1 MEPQIRAR
9 TFGTDGASHGPV
21 ARRVALLLFMLVN
34 ARAAGAQVFEISP
47 FGGYRFGGDPFEVV
61 AGRVLDIDY
70 APALGLTIDFPLS
83 GGMQIEGF
91 FSHQRASVPVPIAG
105 SGGGLARLGISI
117 DHWQVGGLQEFG
129 SGRARPFLTGTVGLT
144 RYGTSADSEVR
155 FSVGAGGGVKLFP
168 SSRLGVRLDGRTFV
182 TILDADGTVLAC
194 GSRGG
199 TCLVGLHVDAV
210 WQAEFTA
217 GLLVRFR

>member
-1 MEPQIRAR
+1 MPRRA
-9 TFGTDGASHGPV
+9 V
-21 ARRVALLLFMLVN
+21 ILLLLLLVN
-34 ARAAGAQVFEISP
+34 APAAVAQSVEISP

-61 AGRVLDIDY
+61 AGRALDIDY

-91 FSHQRASVPVPIAG
+91 FSHQRASVPLVVEGAL
-105 SGGGLARLGISI
+105 GGPARLGISV

-129 SGRARPFLTGTVGLT
+129 AAWRTRPFLTGMLGLT
-144 RYGTSADSEVR
+144 RYGIGADNEIR
-155 FSVGAGGGVKLFP
+155 FSAGAGGGVKLFP
-168 SSRLGVRLDGRTFV
+168 TSHFGIRLDGRALV
-182 TILDADGTVLAC
+182 TILDAGGTALAC
-194 GSRGG
+194 GSRSG
-199 TCLVGLHVDAV
+199 TCLVALHVDAA

>member
-1 MEPQIRAR
+1 MTMRLV
-9 TFGTDGASHGPV
+9 GTDGAAGTLVSRQIV
-21 ARRVALLLFMLVN
+21 LILVLLLDP
-34 ARAAGAQVFEISP
+34 RAALAQAFEISP

-61 AGRVLDIDY
+61 AGRALDIDY
-70 APALGLTIDFPLS
+70 APALGLTIDFPLP

-91 FSHQRASVPVPIAG
+91 FSHQRASVPAAIGGPLGAPARIGIA
-105 SGGGLARLGISI
+105 I

-129 SGRARPFLTGTVGLT
+129 PSWRARPFLTGTLGLT

-168 SSRLGVRLDGRTFV
+168 ASRLGVRLDGRVFA
-182 TILDADGTVLAC
+182 TILDAEGTALAC
-194 GSRGG
+194 GSG
-199 TCLVGLHVDAV
+199 TCFLALHVNAA

-217 GLLVRFR
+217 GLLVRLR

>member
-1 MEPQIRAR
+1 MVRRA
-9 TFGTDGASHGPV
+9 
-21 ARRVALLLFMLVN
+21 ALLFLLLIN
-34 ARAAGAQVFEISP
+34 APAAWAQAVEISP

-61 AGRVLDIDY
+61 AGRALDIDY

-91 FSHQRASVPVPIAG
+91 FSHQRASVPVLVTGSSAG
-105 SGGGLARLGISI
+105 PARLGISI

-129 SGRARPFLTGTVGLT
+129 AWRARPFLTGTVGLT
-144 RYGTSADSEVR
+144 RYGTSSDSEVR
-155 FSVGAGGGVKLFP
+155 FSLGAGGGVKLFP
-168 SSRLGVRLDGRTFV
+168 TSRLGVRLDGRVFA
-182 TILDADGTVLAC
+182 TILDAGGTALAC
-194 GSRGG
+194 GSAGG
-199 TCLVGLHVDAV
+199 TCLVGLHVDAA